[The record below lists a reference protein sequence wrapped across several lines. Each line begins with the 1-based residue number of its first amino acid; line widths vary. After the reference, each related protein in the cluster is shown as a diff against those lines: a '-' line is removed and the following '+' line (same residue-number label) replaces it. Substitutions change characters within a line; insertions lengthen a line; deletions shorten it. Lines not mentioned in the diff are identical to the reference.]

1 MHKHAIANLWLMGL
15 TLVICAVIYPLALLG
30 IGQLLMPESANG
42 SMVADNQGTIVGS
55 RLIAQPFT
63 SAKYFHPRPS
73 AVSYNAAAT
82 GGSNWGA
89 SNPNLRK
96 RVADQLQAATEAA
109 PDSKSNASIP
119 SDLVLASGSGM
130 DPHITVKGAEYQV
143 DRVANAWATELGRE
157 VSEVRTEVQSI
168 VQDHTEAVLG
178 GLAGPD
184 LINVLETNLA
194 LQAHFGR

>member
-1 MHKHAIANLWLMGL
+1 MSKHLVANLCLLGL
-15 TLVICAVIYPLALLG
+15 TILICAVIYPLVLLG
-30 IGQLLMPESANG
+30 IGQLLMPDRANG
-42 SMVADNQGTIVGS
+42 SMVTDARGTVVGS

-63 SAKYFHPRPS
+63 SAKYFQPRPS

-96 RVADQLQAATEAA
+96 RVTDQLQAAADAA
-109 PDSKSNASIP
+109 PASGSTAPIP

-130 DPHITVKGAEYQV
+130 DPHITVKGAEYQL
-143 DRVANAWATELGRE
+143 DRVSNAWASELGRE
-157 VSEVRTEVQSI
+157 SGELRTEIQAI
-168 VQDHTEAVLG
+168 VEQHTEAPIG
-178 GLAGPD
+178 GLVGPD

-194 LQAHFGR
+194 LQAHFSR

>member
-1 MHKHAIANLWLMGL
+1 MNKHLIANLWLLGL
-15 TLVICAVIYPLALLG
+15 TLVICAVIYPLVLLG
-30 IGQLLMPESANG
+30 IGQLLMPARANG
-42 SMVADNQGTIVGS
+42 SMVTDAEGTTVGS

-96 RVADQLQAATEAA
+96 RVADQLQAEGPSEAGSA
-109 PDSKSNASIP
+109 AAIP
-119 SDLVLASGSGM
+119 SDLVLTSGSGV
-130 DPHITVKGAEYQV
+130 DPHITVKGADFQLE
-143 DRVANAWATELGRE
+143 RVANAWATELHRDSAGVR
-157 VSEVRTEVQSI
+157 SEI
-168 VQDHTEAVLG
+168 QDIIQEHTEAPLA
-178 GLAGPD
+178 GLAGPG

-194 LQAHFGR
+194 LQTHFRR

>member
-1 MHKHAIANLWLMGL
+1 MSKHLVANLWLLGSTIVL
-15 TLVICAVIYPLALLG
+15 CALIYPLVLLG
-30 IGQLLMPESANG
+30 IGQLLMPERANG

-63 SAKYFHPRPS
+63 SAKYFRPRPS

-96 RVADQLQAATEAA
+96 RVADQLAGTDSEGQA
-109 PDSKSNASIP
+109 PIP
-119 SDLVLASGSGM
+119 SDLVLASGSGV

-157 VSEVRTEVQSI
+157 ISEVRIEVTTI
-168 VQDHTEAVLG
+168 LQDHTEAPLA
-178 GLAGPD
+178 GLAGPE

-194 LQAHFGR
+194 LQSHFGG

>member
-1 MHKHAIANLWLMGL
+1 
-15 TLVICAVIYPLALLG
+15 
-30 IGQLLMPESANG
+30 
-42 SMVADNQGTIVGS
+42 MVTDAQGTVVGS

-63 SAKYFHPRPS
+63 SARYFQPRPS

-96 RVADQLQAATEAA
+96 RVADQLQAGADAA
-109 PDSKSNASIP
+109 PESASAAPIP
-119 SDLVLASGSGM
+119 SDLVLASGSGV
-130 DPHITVKGAEYQV
+130 DPHITVKGAEYQL
-143 DRVANAWATELGRE
+143 DRVANAWASELGRAP
-157 VSEVRTEVQSI
+157 SEVRTEIQAI
-168 VQDHTEAVLG
+168 VEEQTEAPLG
-178 GLAGPD
+178 GLVGPD